1 MTFFTSLVLFLLAGI
16 LIGHLL
22 WYRDPSA
29 DREKNGHLEARYLQ
43 ARSSAKRRKSQ
54 QLSLSKKVDEL
65 EQLAER
71 YQKQVIQLQQAG
83 AAKQMEIDKETQ
95 RNESLVSQMREVLQD
110 RAVTQEQAQE
120 QAQEPVSYTH
130 LRAHETRR

>member
-1 MTFFTSLVLFLLAGI
+1 MTFFTSLILFLLAGI

-29 DREKNGHLEARYLQ
+29 DREKNDQLEARYLQ
-43 ARSSAKRRKSQ
+43 ARSSAKQRKSQ

-83 AAKQMEIDKETQ
+83 AAKQREIDGEAQ
-95 RNESLVSQMREVLQD
+95 RTESLVSQLREVLQD
-110 RAVTQEQAQE
+110 RAST
-120 QAQEPVSYTH
+120 
-130 LRAHETRR
+130 